1 MGSLLDYI
9 TALIIGGAILLIT
22 MRVTDTGTRE
32 FLNYNSDAISQ
43 INLANMSN
51 IIEYD
56 LRKMGYGIPE
66 NEQVLF
72 IAEQN
77 RLKFIAH
84 LNREFDYF
92 GHLIP
97 HRDNIPDTIEYIV
110 TLAETIDYG
119 DTSLRMYK
127 VTRRLMITGEGEKI
141 SDIGRIG
148 NGRVFRYLDQLGNP
162 VDMGT
167 ELIATKMVEVTLTAF
182 NPRVVLSPELVR
194 REVSNIRDIE
204 FRKKEL
210 RRLLR
215 TSYWRQTRLV
225 SKNLKR

>member
-9 TALIIGGAILLIT
+9 TAIIVGGVILLIT

-43 INLANMSN
+43 INLANMSS

-56 LRKMGYGIPE
+56 LRKMGYGVPE
-66 NEQVLF
+66 GEQVLF
-72 IAEQN
+72 AAERN

-97 HRDNIPDTIEYIV
+97 HRDEIPDTIEYIV
-110 TLAETIDYG
+110 TPAEVIDYG
-119 DTSLRMYK
+119 DTSLTMYK
-127 VTRRLMITGEGEKI
+127 VTRRLKITGEGEKI
-141 SDIGRIG
+141 YDIGRIG
-148 NGRVFRYLDQLGNP
+148 NGAVFRYLDQIGNP
-162 VDMGT
+162 VDPGA
-167 ELIATKMVEVTLTAF
+167 ELVASKMVEVTLTAF

-194 REVSNIRDIE
+194 REVSNIQDVE
-204 FRKKEL
+204 FRKREL

-215 TSYWRQTRLV
+215 TSFWRQTRLV
-225 SKNLKR
+225 SKNLRR